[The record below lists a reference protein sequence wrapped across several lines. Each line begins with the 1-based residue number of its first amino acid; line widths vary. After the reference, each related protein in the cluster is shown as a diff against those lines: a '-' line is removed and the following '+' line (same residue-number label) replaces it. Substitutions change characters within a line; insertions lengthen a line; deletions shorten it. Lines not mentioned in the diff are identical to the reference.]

1 MFFTETEFSSSK
13 HSFNS
18 SLSLRERA
26 VIWWNS
32 KQHSNWKEALKG
44 VPKKLNITNMKF
56 GIWKTW
62 HKLEWINKRVNV
74 FKRCYFWY
82 FVSGHQFLRLLTE
95 IILWVTFLV
104 RSVMLNVFIQS
115 MKSELNRTLFT
126 LIFEVSVRSFWV
138 FCKVNKGKTTCGLP
152 CFLIEFMVSVE
163 KLGCAFKVF
172 WIMVK
177 YWNVWILNQVIFLG
191 KPSLHDPLWKL
202 FFEQLFGDFI
212 SLTLYICF

>member
-1 MFFTETEFSSSK
+1 MRYLQFCSYVYIYGKKGNERDKEYSYRFRIFRYKTRSFLFIIYLFMFFTETEFSSSK
-13 HSFNS
+13 HSFKR

-32 KQHSNWKEALKG
+32 KKHSNWKEALKG

-82 FVSGHQFLRLLTE
+82 FVSGHQFLRLLIE

-104 RSVMLNVFIQS
+104 RSVMLNVF
-115 MKSELNRTLFT
+115 
-126 LIFEVSVRSFWV
+126 V
-138 FCKVNKGKTTCGLP
+138 
-152 CFLIEFMVSVE
+152 
-163 KLGCAFKVF
+163 
-172 WIMVK
+172 
-177 YWNVWILNQVIFLG
+177 
-191 KPSLHDPLWKL
+191 
-202 FFEQLFGDFI
+202 
-212 SLTLYICF
+212 